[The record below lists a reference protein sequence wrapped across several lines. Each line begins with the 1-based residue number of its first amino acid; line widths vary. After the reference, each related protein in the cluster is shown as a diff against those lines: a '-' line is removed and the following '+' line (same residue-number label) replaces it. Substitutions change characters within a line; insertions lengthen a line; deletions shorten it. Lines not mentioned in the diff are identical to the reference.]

1 MIFYWFPYLK
11 KTNISIFHNNFTI
24 LNLKKKKNTSMFKKI
39 TLNLLKSILNSR
51 DLIEI
56 KIINAYQDML

>member
-1 MIFYWFPYLK
+1 MIFYWFPHLK
-11 KTNISIFHNNFTI
+11 KTNISIFRNNFTI

-39 TLNLLKSILNSR
+39 TLNFLKSILNSR
-51 DLIEI
+51 DLIKI

>member
-11 KTNISIFHNNFTI
+11 KTNISIFRNNFTI

>member
-11 KTNISIFHNNFTI
+11 KTNISIFRNNFTI

-51 DLIEI
+51 YLIEI

>member
-11 KTNISIFHNNFTI
+11 KTNISIFRNNFTI

-56 KIINAYQDML
+56 KIINAY

>member
-11 KTNISIFHNNFTI
+11 KTNISIFRNNFTI

-39 TLNLLKSILNSR
+39 TLNFLKSILNSR
-51 DLIEI
+51 DLIKI